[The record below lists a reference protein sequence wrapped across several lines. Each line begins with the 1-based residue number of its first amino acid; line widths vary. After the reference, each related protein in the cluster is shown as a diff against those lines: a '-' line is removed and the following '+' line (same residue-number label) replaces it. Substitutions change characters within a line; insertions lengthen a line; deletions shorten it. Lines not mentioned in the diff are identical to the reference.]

1 MTVETLKECP
11 MTVASAAHI
20 RFIPASA
27 AEKKTVRKD
36 FSYNIGSICIQ
47 INEVD
52 LTCRALQLQYT

>member
-27 AEKKTVRKD
+27 AEKKNSTQR
-36 FSYNIGSICIQ
+36 F
-47 INEVD
+47 
-52 LTCRALQLQYT
+52 